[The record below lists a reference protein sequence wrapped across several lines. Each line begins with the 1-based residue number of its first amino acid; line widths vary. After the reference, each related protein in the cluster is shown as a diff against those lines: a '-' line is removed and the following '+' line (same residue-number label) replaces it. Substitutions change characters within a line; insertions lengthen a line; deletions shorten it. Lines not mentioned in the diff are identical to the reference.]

1 MISCQKVASS
11 FCGYQAHSLLV
22 FRPFSCAM
30 LARIV
35 VHVSLFSCLTA
46 IRDDAALRD
55 GLNTGAAIITDSM
68 AGTVPLAVNSA
79 IRKVNGRVSRKMMLS
94 LGVG

>member
-1 MISCQKVASS
+1 
-11 FCGYQAHSLLV
+11 
-22 FRPFSCAM
+22 M

-46 IRDDAALRD
+46 IRDDAALRY

-68 AGTVPLAVNSA
+68 AGAVPLAVNSA

>member
-1 MISCQKVASS
+1 
-11 FCGYQAHSLLV
+11 
-22 FRPFSCAM
+22 M

-46 IRDDAALRD
+46 IRDDAALRY

-68 AGTVPLAVNSA
+68 AGAVPLAVNSA
-79 IRKVNGRVSRKMMLS
+79 IRKVNGRVC
-94 LGVG
+94 GVG